1 MPYWILSFWVP
12 RAPFLHL
19 SHIILHWHISC
30 TDFKFFRVKDCH
42 AVFLI
47 VYATSGPKFQPLAP
61 FFSVRDLQFWL
72 SKNRRILLVW
82 RELFITSVFLNPTFL
97 ARFSSNPAILV
108 PWSLEMSLMCFQM
121 NHQYMFHHCLFIW
134 QSVMLRLVALPLF
147 KVFLIHYYKLSFH
160 LIIP

>member
-1 MPYWILSFWVP
+1 MPYWILSFWGP

-30 TDFKFFRVKDCH
+30 TDLKFFRVKDCH

-97 ARFSSNPAILV
+97 ARFCNSNSLLLGDVSYVLSDEPSVYV
-108 PWSLEMSLMCFQM
+108 PP
-121 NHQYMFHHCLFIW
+121 
-134 QSVMLRLVALPLF
+134 LP
-147 KVFLIHYYKLSFH
+147 IHLTISYA
-160 LIIP
+160 